1 MPMHN
6 LIEFSDNYSK
16 TSRILWQYYW
26 DEPDSTAM
34 TNSESSKSKARITE
48 SNPAA
53 GNTKNV
59 VIAVALK
66 YLCNFWRTLK
76 MPLIN
81 YEINLILTW
90 TADCVISVAT
100 PATKFVITDIELYI
114 SVIFLPTQD
123 NGKLLPEL

>member
-48 SNPAA
+48 NNPAA
-53 GNTKNV
+53 GSTKNV
-59 VIAVALK
+59 EVAVALK
-66 YLCNFWRTLK
+66 YLSNFSRTLK
-76 MPLIN
+76 MLLIN
-81 YEINLILTW
+81 CEINLILTW
-90 TADCVISVAT
+90 LQIV
-100 PATKFVITDIELYI
+100 
-114 SVIFLPTQD
+114 
-123 NGKLLPEL
+123 LLLLQLRQQNL